1 MTKTYRIHPAVG
13 FARVGNAPEAFYL
26 EPTERGGLP
35 TEPGPLGKEHPVQHF
50 KEAGQV
56 KRQAARFQVYREE
69 PGQKP
74 VALSLGDGLK
84 SISWT
89 VHVANK
95 KAAWYQ
101 FSELQGDVM
110 LGADNTYQK
119 QGVPLRNAKVGLLL
133 PNAQEREE
141 LRQKKLIIDPGPR
154 TVSTSHPTAEFD
166 AASAEDYN
174 YVSFPPADLQPY
186 AVQTLGSLRMTH
198 DGTLLVL
205 GGLGNAGGPA
215 GTTIESFA
223 GADGWFDDISDG
235 PVVAEVVTDDG
246 QHLRLQAWVVSG
258 SPKFAPELNNIASLA
273 DTFIDVGVRHMGLCP
288 EMYDSQTGSFRNSYI
303 ACLERDVLPVFQ
315 AMKEYRWVANVDA
328 MVSFAT
334 PPFDIRDM
342 SESNRKNREAWFHML
357 RKPQKRADKGHDAFR
372 RLSLLDKV
380 SNEPEL
386 APSHQRLFAANQFP
400 LMPMNSG
407 DNSITNTLPEKFMA
421 LTPTQYFLLH
431 QWADGKCAPL
441 TRCEDD
447 KLTPLRDWTWIDP
460 LDYACA
466 SNVVGEPMAPGIE
479 VTWTVR
485 NPDILTPGDPF
496 RIKSRQANYAKHGL
510 SPSRDETLDT
520 SGCEPGDLTKRMAI
534 PWQADFFDCSVQS
547 VNFTTP
553 RANKT
558 ISNLSRIPLAP
569 TFFAYW
575 WPAQSPFNV
584 YDGATRANE
593 QALDAGQM
601 IGQNVLYHR
610 GLNSFTDSVVGWK
623 YLGFVLNRTQGH
635 LRSMLPFYVEQERTY
650 EAFQSGLMGLNPDGS
665 VLLTQPATTT
675 TSANV
680 NNNTQNTFPIQWL
693 VGN

>member
-1 MTKTYRIHPAVG
+1 MKTTYKIHPAVG
-13 FARVGNAPEAFYL
+13 FARVGNAPDAFYV

-35 TEPGPLGKEHPVQHF
+35 TELGPNGEEHPVQQF
-50 KEAGQV
+50 KKDGQV
-56 KRQAARFQVYREE
+56 KRQAARFRVYREE
-69 PGQKP
+69 PGKSP
-74 VALSLGDGLK
+74 VALSLGNGLK

-110 LGADNTYQK
+110 LGLDNTYQK
-119 QGVPLRNAKVGLLL
+119 QGVPLRNASVKEL
-133 PNAQEREE
+133 AER
-141 LRQKKLIIDPGPR
+141 RKLIIDPGPR
-154 TVSTSHPTAEFD
+154 TVSTEQQTAEFD
-166 AASAEDYN
+166 AASAGDYKH
-174 YVSFPPADLQPY
+174 VSFPPDDLQPY
-186 AVQTLGSLRMTH
+186 AVQTLGSLRMTD

-205 GGLGNAGGPA
+205 GGLGNAGGPSDSP
-215 GTTIESFA
+215 IESFA

-235 PVVAEVVTDDG
+235 PVVADVVTDDG
-246 QHLRLQAWVVSG
+246 QHLRLQAWVVAG

-288 EMYDSQTGSFRNSYI
+288 EMYDSKKGSFRNSYI

-334 PPFDIRDM
+334 PPFDLGDM
-342 SESNRKNREAWFHML
+342 SEANRKNREAWFHML
-357 RKPQKRADKGHDAFR
+357 RKPQKRSDKGHDAFR
-372 RLSLLDKV
+372 ELGILDKGT
-380 SNEPEL
+380 NEPEL
-386 APSHQRLFAANQFP
+386 APSHQRLFARNDFP
-400 LMPMNSG
+400 LMPLNSG

-431 QWADGKCAPL
+431 QWADGKCVSVREQPMAGQ
-441 TRCEDD
+441 
-447 KLTPLRDWTWIDP
+447 DWTWVNP
-460 LDYACA
+460 LDHACA

-496 RIKSRQANYAKHGL
+496 RIKPRENDYAASGL
-510 SPSRDETLDT
+510 SLFRDETLEK

-534 PWQADFFDCSVQS
+534 PWQADFFDCSVQP
-547 VNFTTP
+547 VNFTAP
-553 RANKT
+553 RTNKT
-558 ISNLSRIPLAP
+558 ISNLNRIPLAP

-575 WPAQSPFNV
+575 WPAQSPYNV
-584 YDGATRANE
+584 YDGAMRANE

-610 GLNSFTDSVVGWK
+610 GINSFVDSVVGWK

-650 EAFQSGLMGLNPDGS
+650 EAFQFGLMGLTPEGS
-665 VLLTQPATTT
+665 VVLTQPATTT
-675 TSANV
+675 TWADV
-680 NNNTQNTFPIQWL
+680 NDKTQNTFPIQWL